1 MALTVGDVMTHNVIT
16 VSPQTPVTEAAERL
30 AANRITGMPV
40 VDEHGSLV
48 GVVSEF
54 DIIGKSGRTVG
65 EIMTRGVI
73 SVSPQTPLEEAAHIL
88 TGARIRR
95 LPVLDGAQ
103 LVGIISRADIVR
115 RIASRWTCS
124 VCGSFERGP
133 QPPARCHTCGATT
146 PEFTLE
152 REPAGM

>member
-1 MALTVGDVMTHNVIT
+1 MALTVGDVMTHDVIT
-16 VSPQTPVTEAAERL
+16 TSPQAPVTEAAERL
-30 AANRITGMPV
+30 ANHRITGMPV
-40 VDEHGSLV
+40 VDERGNLV
-48 GVVSEF
+48 GVVSDF
-54 DIIGKSGRTVG
+54 DIIGKRGRTVG

-115 RIASRWTCS
+115 RIATRWTCS
-124 VCGSFERGP
+124 VCGSFERGS

-146 PEFTLE
+146 REFMLE